1 MVSKNRSKIDDLSRK
16 KVLERLSRIQF
27 GKIEIIED
35 ENTLSFGEDNSS
47 FKAKIIINDYK
58 FYSELVFG
66 GSIGAAEA
74 FMMKYWDTND
84 LTIIVRILL
93 QNRSILDEFDSGFGS
108 IMKPLRKL
116 AHWLQRNTRK
126 GSQKNISAHYDLG
139 NDFFETWLD
148 SKMMYSCA
156 IFKKKDSSLE
166 EASTLKIDRICKKL
180 NLKESDHLLEIGT
193 GWGGFAIYAA
203 KNYGCKVTSTTISKE
218 QHQMAKLR
226 VDEEGLSSRVNL
238 LLEDYRDLSGQFDKL
253 VSIEMIEAVGYQFYS
268 DYFKK
273 CSSLLKA
280 DGLMVLQAITI
291 AVNSIKNQFNPLI
304 LFKNIF
310 FQEGVYLRYHV

>member
-35 ENTLSFGEDNSS
+35 ENTLSFGEGNSS
-47 FKAKIIINDYK
+47 FEAKIIINDYK

-226 VDEEGLSSRVNL
+226 VEGHNSLIRDTLSKAVVNSSTSEYKIYKSKYRAREQQSDELRTACKEINN
-238 LLEDYRDLSGQFDKL
+238 
-253 VSIEMIEAVGYQFYS
+253 
-268 DYFKK
+268 
-273 CSSLLKA
+273 LKA
-280 DGLMVLQAITI
+280 ELRE
-291 AVNSIKNQFNPLI
+291 IKDLI
-304 LFKNIF
+304 KKVI
-310 FQEGVYLRYHV
+310 EK

>member
-16 KVLERLSRIQF
+16 KVLERRSRIQF

-35 ENTLSFGEDNSS
+35 ENTLSFGEGNSS
-47 FKAKIIINDYK
+47 FEAKIIINDYK

-74 FMMKYWDTND
+74 FMMKYWDTDD

-156 IFKKKDSSLE
+156 IFKNKDSSLE

-180 NLKESDHLLEIGT
+180 NLKDSDHLLEIGT
-193 GWGGFAIYAA
+193 GWGGFDIYAA
-203 KNYGCKVTSTTISKE
+203 
-218 QHQMAKLR
+218 
-226 VDEEGLSSRVNL
+226 
-238 LLEDYRDLSGQFDKL
+238 
-253 VSIEMIEAVGYQFYS
+253 
-268 DYFKK
+268 
-273 CSSLLKA
+273 
-280 DGLMVLQAITI
+280 
-291 AVNSIKNQFNPLI
+291 
-304 LFKNIF
+304 
-310 FQEGVYLRYHV
+310 

>member
-35 ENTLSFGEDNSS
+35 EKTLSFGEDNSS

-74 FMMKYWDTND
+74 FMMEYWDTDD

-156 IFKKKDSSLE
+156 IFKKKDS
-166 EASTLKIDRICKKL
+166 
-180 NLKESDHLLEIGT
+180 
-193 GWGGFAIYAA
+193 
-203 KNYGCKVTSTTISKE
+203 
-218 QHQMAKLR
+218 
-226 VDEEGLSSRVNL
+226 
-238 LLEDYRDLSGQFDKL
+238 
-253 VSIEMIEAVGYQFYS
+253 
-268 DYFKK
+268 
-273 CSSLLKA
+273 
-280 DGLMVLQAITI
+280 
-291 AVNSIKNQFNPLI
+291 
-304 LFKNIF
+304 
-310 FQEGVYLRYHV
+310 